1 MQNSKPVLVAL
12 SWLQIA
18 LMPMLYLW
26 SAGIQWSLALVA
38 TLLFTLMLAGAR
50 SQTKLIWWLA
60 AATIFGVIAAS
71 TQWLLLPVILAQVV
85 YSGLI
90 NSQKLSQALEITL
103 WTISVFFA
111 QMVLLYQ
118 LMQGTTWQLLLLL
131 AVLLIPQVISV
142 WADRMPVWLA
152 LILLAAVALI
162 GYFSGQLTLIAA
174 GALVVIAAAL
184 STRVL
189 KVNATLQ
196 ALASA
201 IIGLIFILSRLHG

>member
-26 SAGIQWSLALVA
+26 SAGIQWSLTLVA
-38 TLLFTLMLAGAR
+38 TLLFTLCLAGAR
-50 SQTKLIWWLA
+50 GQIKLIWWLA
-60 AATIFGVIAAS
+60 TAAIFGVIAAS
-71 TQWLLLPVILAQVV
+71 AQWLLLPVILAQVV

-142 WADRMPVWLA
+142 W
-152 LILLAAVALI
+152 LI
-162 GYFSGQLTLIAA
+162 GCQCG
-174 GALVVIAAAL
+174 
-184 STRVL
+184 
-189 KVNATLQ
+189 
-196 ALASA
+196 
-201 IIGLIFILSRLHG
+201 